1 MSDFKSFLGTGWSF
15 PPTFSKLTG
24 TVEILSNEADIQ
36 NSLRV
41 LLSTRIGERL
51 MQPNYGCN
59 LDVMLFETIN
69 ETMLTFVKDLV
80 FTAIYYFEP
89 RVNPINVKVEAT
101 AEEGMV
107 LINVE
112 YQIRSTNSRHNLVY
126 PFYLDEANLVVDN
139 TGIQTVPQAV

>member
-24 TVEILSNEADIQ
+24 TVEMLSNEADIQ

-59 LDVMLFETIN
+59 VDVMLFETIN

>member
-24 TVEILSNEADIQ
+24 TVEMLSNEADIQ

-112 YQIRSTNSRHNLVY
+112 YQIRSTNSRHNMVY

>member
-24 TVEILSNEADIQ
+24 TVEMLSNEADIQ

-112 YQIRSTNSRHNLVY
+112 YQIRNTNSRHNLVY